1 MSSASELFAKKKKGK
16 KKFKAFNA
24 NTLDVSDVSSSQHVD
39 DVSQKG
45 GEQQGKAG
53 GDGEWEEGDE
63 KKKVVITSQQKLAE
77 FSNLEDQ
84 VKVVSL
90 CYLLPRLLSRPRR
103 PVRPTPP
110 RRRYHLPPR
119 ARAPP

>member
-1 MSSASELFAKKKKGK
+1 MSAADLFAKKKKGK

-24 NTLDVSDVSSSQHVD
+24 NSLDVSDVSSSQHVD

-45 GEQQGKAG
+45 EQQGKG
-53 GDGEWEEGDE
+53 GVDGEWEEGGE

-84 VKVVSL
+84 VKVVS
-90 CYLLPRLLSRPRR
+90 RETQSGG
-103 PVRPTPP
+103 
-110 RRRYHLPPR
+110 
-119 ARAPP
+119 